1 MQIAKTYS
9 EEIVCLASRTLSE
22 NRVAVFIVAYNAEG
36 HIETVLER
44 IPDWVSEK
52 LTEVFIIDDSS
63 KDGTLNKAVS
73 AIWTNVHVPLRVFR
87 TPYNQG
93 YGGNQIL
100 GYSYA
105 IAQKFDI
112 VLLLH
117 GDGQYAPEFLPE
129 ILA

>member
-1 MQIAKTYS
+1 MPTARTYS
-9 EEIVCLASRTLSE
+9 EEIIRLASQTLKE
-22 NRVAVFIVAYNAEG
+22 NRVAVFIVAYNAEQ

-44 IPDWVSEK
+44 IPDWTSKE

-63 KDGTLNKAVS
+63 KDATIQKAV
-73 AIWTNVHVPLRVFR
+73 AAKWTSVNTPLRVFR

-93 YGGNQIL
+93 YGGNQRL

-112 VLLLH
+112 VVLLH
-117 GDGQYAPEFLPE
+117 GDGQY
-129 ILA
+129 